1 MCNSNHVPTV
11 AGEGKTYLNGKE
23 YDLSEFYASPFVEAA
38 DSDNVAPVVAAAVTQ
53 YVILGRGVW
62 SPGTLALL
70 GGATGLAMALMESF
84 ALLKTVTLLNVA
96 AWVSYYIAVG
106 SYTNLIGNAFV
117 LVGVIASIWQRARRT
132 AEPPTITA
140 SGLTVPVDTG
150 SLRRV
155 LHSEQ

>member
-1 MCNSNHVPTV
+1 MCAGGSVTVLSN
-11 AGEGKTYLNGKE
+11 AK
-23 YDLSEFYASPFVEAA
+23 LSKSAIA
-38 DSDNVAPVVAAAVTQ
+38 
-53 YVILGRGVW
+53 R
-62 SPGTLALL
+62 
-70 GGATGLAMALMESF
+70 
-84 ALLKTVTLLNVA
+84 
-96 AWVSYYIAVG
+96 SYWRIDG

-117 LVGVIASIWQRARRT
+117 LVGVIVSIWQRARRT